1 MSRLERFLDALR
13 ARGLFAAL
21 IHRRENIRYL
31 TGYTGEGCLFVS
43 ENVRAILTDFRYV
56 EQAGLQAPG
65 FECVR
70 TRMGKS
76 VEALVAEL
84 FRRSDADKLA
94 VETNVLSYDDHQA
107 LSRELG
113 GDDRLAPLARIPEE
127 LRAVKDENEVASILK
142 AASIACR
149 AFSNILGRIRVGMT
163 EMDVKI
169 ALNYEMLALGS
180 EGEAFDTIA
189 CAGENGSLPHAV
201 AGRRVLKSG
210 ELLTL
215 DFGATVDGYR
225 SDMTRTVGIGHIGKD
240 LRALYEAVL
249 EAQLLALPAVKPGA
263 VCEDVDRIARDFLEA
278 RYPGAFGH
286 ALGHGVGLFI
296 HEQPRL
302 GAGDRT
308 ALRPGHVVTVEP
320 GAYIPGLGG
329 CRIEDM
335 AILTPDGFINPI
347 DAPKQ
352 LIEL

>member
-1 MSRLERFLDALR
+1 MSRLGRFLDAMR

-21 IHRRENIRYL
+21 IHGRENIRYL
-31 TGYTGEGCLFVS
+31 TGYTGEGWLFVS
-43 ENVRAILTDFRYV
+43 EGARAILTDFRYV
-56 EQAGLQAPG
+56 EQVGLQAPDL
-65 FECVR
+65 ECAR
-70 TRMGKS
+70 TRMGKT
-76 VEALVAEL
+76 VEQLVAEL
-84 FRRSDADKLA
+84 FKRSDADKLA
-94 VETNVLSYDDHQA
+94 VETNVMSYDEFQA
-107 LSRELG
+107 LSKELG
-113 GDDRLAPLARIPEE
+113 GDDKLVPLSRIPEE
-127 LRAVKDENEVASILK
+127 LRAVKDEGEIRSILK

-149 AFSNILGRIRVGMT
+149 AFSNILGRIRPGMT

-169 ALNYEMLALGS
+169 ALNYEMLLLGS

-189 CAGENGSLPHAV
+189 CAGENSSLPHAV
-201 AGRRVLKSG
+201 AGRHVLKSG

-225 SDMTRTVGIGHIGKD
+225 SDMTRTVGIGHVGRE
-240 LRALYEAVL
+240 LRSLYEAVL
-249 EAQLLALPAVKPGA
+249 EAQLLALSAVRPGA
-263 VCEDVDRIARDFLEA
+263 VCEDVDRVARDFLEA

-286 ALGHGVGLFI
+286 SLGHGVGLFI

-308 ALRPGHVVTVEP
+308 VLRPGHVVTVEP